1 LTHDASDGTVFGGQ
15 AFKPQLRVEVHDAGG
30 NVLVHDS
37 SSAVRISFYSN
48 PSKGVISGETTV
60 ILNHGVAQFRNL
72 SIDKAGTGYKLR
84 YDFLQYEE
92 SQLKETSLFKDG
104 SYFNVQIGPPHEL
117 TILQHSSGGWAGNQP
132 FPIQPKVALVDA
144 GGNTVIDDSSSIVT
158 AHVTP
163 SLAYNS
169 RVIIDTTNDDIPTVT
184 EVRFAKNIEDDA
196 RLMFGPGDVIQID
209 VVFSQKVTLFEMVD
223 DSTLPQLILNTINN
237 DDSTVDAVYAELMPL
252 TQEGIFSRI
261 LSFEYNVAT
270 GHSQSALDY
279 SSSSSLYANDYSIE
293 DAFGR
298 SVNLMLPEI
307 ESGSSL
313 SASKMIGISDTQP
326 IVESITADLSFGEYG
341 VGEEVNFIVTLD
353 LEVTVNGMPLL
364 PLNIQDCSSGPCTT
378 RFAEYKS
385 GSGAN
390 TLTFNFTVRPGD
402 DTTRL
407 DMSEAEGAKM
417 NFPTLESSITLLTNS
432 AGESPIQVDASI
444 EAISLPNEQNIS
456 IDTSPPMVTG
466 IIPQPSTTSSGTYAV
481 GDTLYFEVSFNK
493 DVEVCACL
501 LSFLSFTTNWN

>member
-1 LTHDASDGTVFGGQ
+1 MIDDASEGTVFGGQ

-30 NVLVHDS
+30 NVLVNDS

-48 PSKGVISGETTV
+48 PSKGVVSGETTET
-60 ILNHGVAQFRNL
+60 LNHGIAQFRSI
-72 SIDKAGTGYKLR
+72 SIDKAGIGYKLR

-92 SQLKETSLFKDG
+92 GQLKETSLFKYG

-144 GGNTVIDDSSSIVT
+144 GGNTVIGDSTSIVI
-158 AHVTP
+158 AHLTP

-169 RVIIDTTNDDIPTVT
+169 RVIIDTTNDDVPTVS
-184 EVRFAKNIEDDA
+184 EVRFAKYIEDDA
-196 RLMFGPGDVIQID
+196 RSMFGPGDVIQID
-209 VVFSQKVTLFEMVD
+209 IVFSQEVTLFQMVD

-237 DDSTVDAVYAELMPL
+237 DDSTADAVYAELIP
-252 TQEGIFSRI
+252 TQEGMFSRI

-270 GHSQSALDY
+270 GHSQSAFDY

-307 ESGSSL
+307 ESGSSSL
-313 SASKMIGISDTQP
+313 SGYKMIGISDAQP
-326 IVESITADLSFGEYG
+326 IIESITADLSSGEYG
-341 VGEEVNFIVTLD
+341 VGEEVNFIVTFD
-353 LEVTVNGMPLL
+353 REVTVNGMPLL

-385 GSGAN
+385 GSDTK
-390 TLTFNFTVRPGD
+390 TLTFNFIVQPDD
-402 DTTRL
+402 DTMRL
-407 DMSEAEGAKM
+407 DITEAEGAEL
-417 NFPTLESSITLLTNS
+417 NFPTLESSIILLTNS
-432 AGESPIQVDASI
+432 AGESPIHVDASI
-444 EAISLPNEQNIS
+444 EGISLPNEQNIS
-456 IDTSPPMVTG
+456 IDTSPPIVTS
-466 IIPQPSTTSSGTYAV
+466 IIPQASTTPSGTYAV
-481 GDTLYFEVSFNK
+481 GDTLYFVVSFNK
-493 DVEVCACL
+493 EVEVCVC
-501 LSFLSFTTNWN
+501 F